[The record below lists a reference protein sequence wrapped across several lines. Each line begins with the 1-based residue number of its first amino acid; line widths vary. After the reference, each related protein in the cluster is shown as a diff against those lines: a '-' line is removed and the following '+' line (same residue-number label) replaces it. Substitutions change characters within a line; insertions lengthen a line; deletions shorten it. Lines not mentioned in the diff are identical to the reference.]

1 MFFGVAAI
9 LLLTLTEQF
18 VDLARFIFHAS
29 MSAVA
34 ALVMSAGNNIR
45 LIMNK
50 RNLRFYLCVCAVAMA
65 YALTANAQATNRSV
79 QFIVPN
85 NQIQALGIKSV
96 TLQSQIDLIK
106 ARFPA
111 EVVASTTARQVVSSP
126 VAGLV
131 AQLLVQQNQEVRPGT
146 PLVRI
151 VSSELGQLQLQLL
164 QATARDKLARQSARR
179 EQALFDEG
187 IIPQRR
193 VQEAQAALMEAE
205 AVLNQAKAALRLSG
219 MSAATIQRIA
229 VSSKLQDSITLT
241 ATQVGIV
248 TEITVKPGQR
258 IDAATTLLQVTQTDS
273 LRLYIQLPVSENTNW
288 PAGTKV
294 KVLGRDV
301 AARILSVSP
310 IVSSSSQM
318 VQLRAEVEGN
328 TGQIRSGEFV
338 TVELPLAATPGS
350 WDVPLSAVAH
360 DGNQAYVF
368 VRTSQGFEARTVKVV
383 VSAGQ
388 LVRVQGSI
396 EAGEQIAV
404 SGVVVLKG
412 AWLNA
417 MESK

>member
-1 MFFGVAAI
+1 VFFGVAAI
-9 LLLTLTEQF
+9 LLLILTEQF
-18 VDLARFIFHAS
+18 VDLARFFSHACS
-29 MSAVA
+29 SAVA
-34 ALVMSAGNNIR
+34 TLVISAGNNIR

-50 RNLRFYLCVCAVAMA
+50 RNLRFYLCTCAVAMA
-65 YALTANAQATNRSV
+65 YALTATAQETNRST
-79 QFIVPN
+79 QFSVPN
-85 NQIQALGIKSV
+85 SQIQVLGIKTV
-96 TLQSQIDLIK
+96 TLQSQTDLIK

-131 AQLLVQQNQEVRPGT
+131 AQLLVQQNQAVRPGT

-151 VSSELGQLQLQLL
+151 ASSELGQLQLQLL
-164 QATARDKLARQSARR
+164 QATTRDKLARQSARR
-179 EQALFDEG
+179 EQSLFDEG

-229 VSSKLQDSITLT
+229 VSSKPQDSITLT

-258 IDAATTLLQVTQTDS
+258 VDAATTLLQVTQTDS

-288 PAGTKV
+288 PAGTKI

-310 IVSSSSQM
+310 IVSSSSQT

-368 VRTSQGFEARTVKVV
+368 VRTSQGFEARPVKVV
-383 VSAGQ
+383 VSARQ
-388 LVRVQGSI
+388 LVRVQGSL

-404 SGVVVLKG
+404 NGVVVLKG

>member
-18 VDLARFIFHAS
+18 VDLARFFFHAS

-34 ALVMSAGNNIR
+34 TLVMSAGNNIR
-45 LIMNK
+45 LIMYTK
-50 RNLRFYLCVCAVAMA
+50 SLRFHLCACVIAMA

-85 NQIQALGIKSV
+85 SQIQALGIKSV

-151 VSSELGQLQLQLL
+151 ASSELGQLQLQLL

-205 AVLNQAKAALRLSG
+205 AMLNQAKAALRLSG

-229 VSSKLQDSITLT
+229 VSSKPQDSITLT

-258 IDAATTLLQVTQTDS
+258 VDAATTLLQVTQTDS
-273 LRLYIQLPVSENTNW
+273 LRLYIQLPVSENTHW

-368 VRTSQGFEARTVKVV
+368 VRTLQGFEARPVKVV